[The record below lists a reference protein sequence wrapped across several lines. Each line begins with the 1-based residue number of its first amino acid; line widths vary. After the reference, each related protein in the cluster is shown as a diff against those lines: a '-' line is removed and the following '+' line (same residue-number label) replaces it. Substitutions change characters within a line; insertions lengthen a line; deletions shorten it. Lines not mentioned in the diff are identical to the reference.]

1 MFEIEMKNMYILSG
15 CNGAGK
21 TTAAYFILP
30 EILQCKEFVN
40 ADEIAKGLSPF
51 KPDSVM
57 YQAGKIMSNRINDLI
72 ERGENFAVETT
83 LSAITYRE
91 KVMRAQSKG
100 YVVTLIYFWL
110 TTPELAKERVKLRV
124 EEGGHNVTPPVI
136 ERRYKKGLLHFFEDF
151 LPICDNTMLFDNS
164 DNAPK
169 LVMAKVKGSDVEIYE
184 NDIYNQIYN
193 NYVRERDQQS

>member
-1 MFEIEMKNMYILSG
+1 MYILSG

-21 TTAAYFILP
+21 TTAAYYILP

-40 ADEIAKGLSPF
+40 ADEIAKGISPF
-51 KPDSVM
+51 KPESVT

-72 ERGENFAVETT
+72 EKGENFAVETT

-91 KVMRAQSKG
+91 KVIYAQSKG
-100 YVVTLIYFWL
+100 YVVNLIYFWL

-124 EEGGHNVTPPVI
+124 EEGGHNVIPPII
-136 ERRYKKGLLHFFEDF
+136 ERRYKKGLIHFFEDF
-151 LPICDNTMLFDNS
+151 LPICDNIMMFDNS

-169 LVMAKVKGSDVEIYE
+169 LVMAKVKDCEEEIYD

-193 NYVRERDQQS
+193 SYVRERDNQS